1 MDLKILQ
8 WNCRGI
14 YRKLLEFKHYLTNLN
29 RTPDVIALQET
40 HLIQRYTPRI
50 KNYVLIRKD
59 RDVRG
64 GGICFFVKNN
74 LPFNEVELENL
85 GEIEAQCISVQGVII
100 TNVYIPP
107 NHSIPKRYLERIFT
121 RRNRR
126 SVFVGDFN
134 AHHSLWSDA
143 VANTNGKYLYDILD
157 AENLAIVNTTD
168 PTRIDISR
176 IKYSLLDLTIVSPSL
191 APNSKVVVTENL
203 FGSDHCIIDITL
215 EYTFLRRSSFTS
227 SWLLRTADWTS
238 FASICE
244 TAIPHICEE
253 EPKKKF

>member
-1 MDLKILQ
+1 MYVE
-8 WNCRGI
+8 G
-14 YRKLLEFKHYLTNLN
+14 EF
-29 RTPDVIALQET
+29 V
-40 HLIQRYTPRI
+40 
-50 KNYVLIRKD
+50 
-59 RDVRG
+59 
-64 GGICFFVKNN
+64 FFVKNN

-134 AHHSLWSDA
+134 AHHSFWSDA

-176 IKYSLLDLTIVSPSL
+176 IKYSLLDLTIVTPSL
-191 APNSKVVVTENL
+191 APNTKAGSYRKPIWKRPLHHRYNFRIYFFTQIVLHSKLV
-203 FGSDHCIIDITL
+203 
-215 EYTFLRRSSFTS
+215 SSYS
-227 SWLLRTADWTS
+227 
-238 FASICE
+238 
-244 TAIPHICEE
+244 
-253 EPKKKF
+253 